1 MALHYLRQSLETPH
15 FLVLN
20 RRLYEFVMYD
30 LSGPT
35 TMNDVRPV
43 QTSLSEMSCELSCIW
58 PTLGLMP
65 MAQGIL
71 ASVPNKLQEGQ
82 IMSQNSG

>member
-1 MALHYLRQSLETPH
+1 MALHYLRPWPETPH

-20 RRLYEFVMYD
+20 GRLYEFVMYD

-43 QTSLSEMSCELSCIW
+43 QTSLSEMSCVLSCIW
-58 PTLGLMP
+58 LTLGLMP

-71 ASVPNKLQEGQ
+71 VSVPNKLQEG
-82 IMSQNSG
+82 